1 MFYVGGRVE
10 RLCRELGLFRRARRP
25 VLLHRPRPGPSPMG
39 RCWHVSADCNAAAP
53 RRKAT
58 QLPADGMVSVPQ
70 DGCGGRVTPGRAHAL
85 LWHVDRVRG
94 RYSELRPHAPGAAR
108 RDGHVCRGSS
118 GRRRPSACQ
127 RSQRSGSHRRQ
138 LRVMSGKPTTIGL
151 LGSATPAIQGQCP
164 PLGSGNRQPREL
176 VKRNGVAMSTLR
188 ILGTALVLAFGS
200 QPIQSARA
208 AESAVVT
215 PLMLK
220 ELADIPG
227 KEMLMITVDYP
238 PGAVDPVHR
247 HDTHAFVYVLQGS
260 IVMQVRGGKEVTLVP
275 GQTFHEGP
283 NDVHTVGRNA
293 STTEPAK
300 FIVILLKKEGVDVV
314 LPAE

>member
-1 MFYVGGRVE
+1 MRS
-10 RLCRELGLFRRARRP
+10 LFRR
-25 VLLHRPRPGPSPMG
+25 
-39 RCWHVSADCNAAAP
+39 
-53 RRKAT
+53 
-58 QLPADGMVSVPQ
+58 
-70 DGCGGRVTPGRAHAL
+70 
-85 LWHVDRVRG
+85 
-94 RYSELRPHAPGAAR
+94 
-108 RDGHVCRGSS
+108 
-118 GRRRPSACQ
+118 
-127 RSQRSGSHRRQ
+127 
-138 LRVMSGKPTTIGL
+138 I
-151 LGSATPAIQGQCP
+151 
-164 PLGSGNRQPREL
+164 
-176 VKRNGVAMSTLR
+176 KRNGVAISTLR

-200 QPIQSARA
+200 QPIQTAGA

-247 HDTHAFVYVLQGS
+247 HDAHAFVYVLQGS

-275 GQTFHEGP
+275 GQIFYEGP

-300 FIVILLKKEGVDVV
+300 FIVILLKKKGVDVLDTNETDLTIPFGNRENFWELSKKRCLSSLTV
-314 LPAE
+314 GGDMPPPLFDASSKGLPGSALQLKA